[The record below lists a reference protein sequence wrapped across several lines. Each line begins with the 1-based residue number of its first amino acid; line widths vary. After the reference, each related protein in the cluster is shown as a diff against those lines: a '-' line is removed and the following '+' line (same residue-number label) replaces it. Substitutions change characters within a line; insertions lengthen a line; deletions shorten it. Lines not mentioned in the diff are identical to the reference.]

1 MTTPRDSP
9 PPLRSPEQSRGG
21 PVSYRV
27 RGLECRLGG
36 RTVLAGVDLD
46 IVGGEVLALVGPNG
60 AGKSTLLGALAGD
73 RHPVAGTVS
82 LAGRPLAEWP
92 QRDLARQRAV
102 LLQANQVSFPFTVAE
117 VVEMGRSPWQGLP
130 EADEDDAAIAEAV
143 RQTDTADLLGR
154 RFTALSGGEK
164 ARVSLARVLAQR
176 TPVVLLDEP
185 TAALDLRHQE
195 DVMAI
200 SRALAAAGRTVVT
213 VLHDLSLAA
222 AWADRIAMLSL
233 GRLVAVGAPAEVLTA
248 DRIAEV
254 YGVDV
259 HVLTD
264 TPDGRLI
271 IVPKRGFSDRVSP
284 FSDTVSYRCG
294 EPTEG
299 TP

>member
-1 MTTPRDSP
+1 M
-9 PPLRSPEQSRGG
+9 
-21 PVSYRV
+21 SYQV

-36 RTVLAGVDLD
+36 RTVLTGLDLD
-46 IVGGEVLALVGPNG
+46 VVPGEVLALVGPNG

-73 RHPVAGTVS
+73 LPVAAGTIA
-82 LAGRPLAEWP
+82 LAGRPLAGWP
-92 QRDLARQRAV
+92 QTDLARERSV

-117 VVEMGRSPWQGLP
+117 VVEMGRSPWRGRP
-130 EADEDDAAIAEAV
+130 EVELDDRAIADAL
-143 RQTDTADLLGR
+143 RLTDTEHLAGR

-164 ARVSLARVLAQR
+164 ARVSLARVLAQQ

-200 SRALAAAGRTVVT
+200 ARRLSATGRTVVT

-222 AWADRIAMLSL
+222 AWADRIAVLSQ
-233 GRLVAVGAPAEVLTA
+233 GRLVATGAPVEVLTA
-248 DRIAEV
+248 SLIGEV
-254 YGVDV
+254 YGLDV

-271 IVPKRGFSDRVSP
+271 VVPKREF
-284 FSDTVSYRCG
+284 F
-294 EPTEG
+294 
-299 TP
+299 